1 MIAPFPLSLTMAVE
15 SEIVPVNLLEG
26 LTVWSAVGAGA
37 LTLVYLFFIA
47 VGEEYICDSA
57 NV

>member
-1 MIAPFPLSLTMAVE
+1 MAVE